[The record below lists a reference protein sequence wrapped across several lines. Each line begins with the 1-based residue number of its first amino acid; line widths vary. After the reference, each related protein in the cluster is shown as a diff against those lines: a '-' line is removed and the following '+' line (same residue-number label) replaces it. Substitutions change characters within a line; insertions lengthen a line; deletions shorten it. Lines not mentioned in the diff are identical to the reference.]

1 MVTSMALLNV
11 SKRSLKNGPEKMNE
25 RPYVLSIAGFDP
37 SSGAGVTSDIKTFEQ
52 HEVCGLGVVTAITFQ
67 NESSFAGVSWLPFKD
82 IEQQLTALAEKYTP
96 KAIKIGLIESE
107 TILKQLL
114 DWIKKYWPESFIVW
128 DPILKAS
135 AGFPFHSNLHNTI
148 EKLVS
153 NNINLLTPNL
163 PEYQQLFGNASAINI
178 VDKLQCAILIKGGHQ
193 TGDQVCDNLYMPGNN
208 ECFKVTSQK
217 IKGDLQ
223 KHGTGCILSSAIAA
237 ETAKGSSLSEACSK
251 AHFYVKKVIGSNNS
265 LLGYHHNIIE

>member
-1 MVTSMALLNV
+1 
-11 SKRSLKNGPEKMNE
+11 MNE

-52 HEVCGLGVVTAITFQ
+52 HEVCGLGVVTAITYQ

-82 IEQQLTALAEKYTP
+82 IEQQLIVLAEKYTP

-107 TILKQLL
+107 TILIQIL

-148 EKLVS
+148 EKIVS
-153 NNINLLTPNL
+153 NTINLLTPNL
-163 PEYQQLFGNASAINI
+163 PEYKQLFGTQAPVDI
-178 VDKLQCAILIKGGHQ
+178 VNKLQTSVLIKGGHQ
-193 TGDQVCDNLYMPGNN
+193 SGDEVCDNLYTPGNK
-208 ECFKVTSQK
+208 ECFQVKSQK

-223 KHGTGCILSSAIAA
+223 KHGTGCILSSAIVA
-237 ETAKGSSLSEACSK
+237 EIAKGSTLPAACSK

-265 LLGYHHNIIE
+265 LLGYHHNIID